1 MCILVLVSVCGFGA
15 GMIAVYL
22 LRKRKEKRQ
31 SRQTQTKH
39 THFPNISH
47 PPEQIQDSVGKC
59 MVHNPIYG
67 GSGEIYEELP
77 DEPPNTPCLNGAS
90 ATPLQ
95 IPASL
100 PPSVPPPRKTQ
111 EMSESKREAIEAK
124 LEETQDRVSLA
135 SSCRGGEEAEDCY
148 TVMSP
153 AGTMTV
159 LPRNRHSTGSLTA
172 NWPLAGNL

>member
-1 MCILVLVSVCGFGA
+1 MCILVSVCGFGA

-39 THFPNISH
+39 THFPNISP
-47 PPEQIQDSVGKC
+47 PPEQIQHSVGKC

-77 DEPPNTPCLNGAS
+77 DEPPDTLCLNGAS

-111 EMSESKREAIEAK
+111 EMSESEAIEAK
-124 LEETQDRVSLA
+124 LEETQDSVSLA

-148 TVMSP
+148 TVMIP
-153 AGTMTV
+153 AETMTV

>member
-47 PPEQIQDSVGKC
+47 PPEQIQDSEGKC

-77 DEPPNTPCLNGAS
+77 DEPPVSMEPVLLLS
-90 ATPLQ
+90 RSQP
-95 IPASL
+95 PSL
-100 PPSVPPPRKTQ
+100 PPS
-111 EMSESKREAIEAK
+111 
-124 LEETQDRVSLA
+124 L
-135 SSCRGGEEAEDCY
+135 
-148 TVMSP
+148 
-153 AGTMTV
+153 
-159 LPRNRHSTGSLTA
+159 LPGRHRR
-172 NWPLAGNL
+172 